1 MEKTDRE
8 GENVMQALFD
18 AVNAICGKIQVVS
31 DLFWEFPTNF
41 GWYAAIP
48 ILGNFSLAI
57 ILLVGTGIF
66 LTFRFRFVQVRK
78 FKYGLKVLL
87 HSKAATKTGIS
98 ALAAFLLSTA
108 MRVGPGNILGVTGA
122 ISIGGPGALF
132 WMWLSA
138 FFGMSTAFAEST
150 LSQIFKEKREIKNII
165 MDNLIEAIKQLKK
178 EKNAIIL
185 GHYYQKGEI
194 QDIADYVGDSLALA
208 QWAARTE
215 ADIIVMCG
223 VHFMGETAKVLC
235 PDKKVLVPDMAA
247 GCSLADSCP
256 ADKFSQ
262 FVKEHPGYTVISYVN
277 TTAAVKAVTDV
288 VVTSTNAKQIV
299 ESFPKDEKIIFGP
312 DRNLGNYINSI
323 TGRNMLL
330 WDGACHVHE
339 EFSVEKIVEIK
350 RQHPDAVVLAH
361 PECKSTVLKLADVV
375 GSTAALLKYAVAHPE
390 KSYIVA
396 TESGI
401 LHEMQK
407 QCPQTT
413 FIPAPPNDSTCACN
427 ECSYMRL
434 NTLEKLYDCLK
445 NESPEIKV
453 DAEIAEKAV
462 KPIKRM
468 LEISAQLGL

>member
-1 MEKTDRE
+1 MNELIK
-8 GENVMQALFD
+8 
-18 AVNAICGKIQVVS
+18 AIN
-31 DLFWEFPTNF
+31 E
-41 GWYAAIP
+41 
-48 ILGNFSLAI
+48 
-57 ILLVGTGIF
+57 
-66 LTFRFRFVQVRK
+66 
-78 FKYGLKVLL
+78 
-87 HSKAATKTGIS
+87 
-98 ALAAFLLSTA
+98 
-108 MRVGPGNILGVTGA
+108 
-122 ISIGGPGALF
+122 
-132 WMWLSA
+132 
-138 FFGMSTAFAEST
+138 
-150 LSQIFKEKREIKNII
+150 
-165 MDNLIEAIKQLKK
+165 LKK

-208 QWAARTE
+208 QWAAKTE

-235 PDKKVLVPDMAA
+235 PDKKVLVPDMNA

-256 ADKFSQ
+256 ADQFAQ

-312 DRNLGNYINSI
+312 DRNLGNYINSV
-323 TGRNMLL
+323 TNRQMLL

-339 EFSVEKIVEIK
+339 
-350 RQHPDAVVLAH
+350 QYPDAVVLAH

-375 GSTAALLKYAVAHPE
+375 GSTAALLKYAVNSSE
-390 KSYIVA
+390 QRFIVA

-407 QCPQTT
+407 KCPEKT

-427 ECSYMRL
+427 ECSFMRL

-445 NESPEIKV
+445 NEAPEILV
-453 DAEIAEKAV
+453 DPEVAERAV

-468 LEISAQLGL
+468 LEISAKLGL